1 MPKLHGL
8 VNRET
13 GKDLEVQGGEV
24 SQEAESSNY
33 HVGHFSVPFSVP
45 KFLQLLNRN
54 NNTFL

>member
-33 HVGHFSVPFSVP
+33 HVGHFSVP